1 MITAWSARVPLLNF
15 FPVKFLFCL
24 ALLAPA
30 IALGGGLQWDKQEV
44 SVEWTE
50 GGDKVP
56 GEFRFKNI
64 SDQPI
69 RIRSVPASCGCIKAK
84 PEKRDYAPGESG
96 VIPFTYTP
104 KRKWGTRA
112 YRVYVV
118 TNEPGRPYEFRVVVT
133 EKRR

>member
-1 MITAWSARVPLLNF
+1 MKWLLA
-15 FPVKFLFCL
+15 L
-24 ALLAPA
+24 ALLLPA
-30 IALGGGLQWDKQEV
+30 AALGGGLEWEKREV
-44 SVEWTE
+44 SIEWIE
-50 GGDKVP
+50 GGDKVT
-56 GEFRFKNI
+56 GEFRFKNV

-69 RIRSVPASCGCIKAK
+69 RVRAVPASCGCIVAK

-96 VIPFTYTP
+96 IIPFTYAP

-118 TNEPGRPYEFRVVVT
+118 TDEGGAPYEMRLVVT